1 MYLLPTKLTPPILRS
16 GYVHRQRLIDHFH
29 ENFLPHRKLTLV
41 SAPAGYGKT
50 TLVID
55 WLHNQ
60 PRPFAWVGLDS
71 SENDP
76 VSFLAYFAQAFKTL
90 APACGSAI
98 EGILQL
104 PQLPPMEAVA
114 GLLVQELSVFRE
126 PVILILDDYHVIQN
140 PAIHQLVQLLIAHAP
155 ETVHLVITTRE
166 DPPLALPRLRV
177 RDQLT
182 EIRARDLRFSLE
194 EAADFFQT
202 SLSIPLKP
210 EWIESLDQRTEGW
223 AAGLQ
228 LAALSLA
235 NCPNIESFIASF
247 SGSHRYLIDYLI
259 DEVLLTLPAANLAF
273 LKQTCVLKRF
283 NASLCDFLTGQTNA
297 VEMLH
302 TLEQSNLFITALD
315 EEHAW
320 YRYHPLFADF
330 LISETEASERQRLH
344 ARAAQWFET
353 QADLPAAIDHSLSAA
368 DYVSTLRLLNH
379 LTPELFRQG
388 RIASLMH
395 WINQIPESH
404 IQSNTQTSI
413 YRAWAWFLT
422 AQPGRAQA
430 AIQQI
435 HQAESSLSTSEQ
447 GSLMALQALLADF
460 SHDENTLVLA
470 RNALDHLGQ
479 EASFFRFSALFPL
492 GHALHQI
499 GDTDLSNQVFRE
511 TISLAEATSQP
522 FMKLLAILNLAY
534 NLNEQGQ
541 RPQAAA
547 LCQNWQGF
555 FQAGANHPLLIAEL
569 LQTPL
574 GIFQYEG
581 GALQEAAPLLEKGI
595 GVCEQLG
602 LGAVLGGDGEHT
614 LALIRFFLGD
624 QEGALA
630 SLQDAIRLSSHL
642 PRVHFLARNLHCFLL
657 MKVGRLEEAALWIE
671 SPDFLK
677 AQLPSP
683 NGELRLLNQARYL
696 LLTQQLEPAQA
707 LLNELQPFLESHQRR
722 RRLISCLILQSE
734 LQAQLGN
741 SAQAD
746 EALISAVRLAAQGGY
761 ISPFLEDFSAGLF
774 ARLQQLHPASPEW
787 IAAILQ
793 TLLDTGLAGAP
804 ADASALEA
812 TASLTAEGEVE
823 IFESLSEREVEILQ
837 LIARGLSNQQIA
849 DRLYISVGTVKWH
862 ANHIFNKL
870 GVKNR
875 IQAVAAAQELGLI

>member
-1 MYLLPTKLTPPILRS
+1 MYLLPTKLTPPQLRS
-16 GYVHRQRLIDHFH
+16 GYVHRQRLIDLFH
-29 ENFLPHRKLTLV
+29 ENFLPHRKLALV

-60 PRPFAWVGLDS
+60 PHPFAWISLDN

-90 APACGSAI
+90 APACSSAI

-104 PQLPPMEAVA
+104 PQLPPMEVIA
-114 GLLVQELSVFRE
+114 GLLVKELSVFQQ
-126 PVILILDDYHVIQN
+126 PMILILDDYHVIQN
-140 PAIHQLVQLLIAHAP
+140 PAIHQLVHLLIAHTP
-155 ETVHLVITTRE
+155 ETVHLVMTTRE

-259 DEVLLTLPAANLAF
+259 DEVLLTLPAATLAF

-283 NASLCDFLTGQTNA
+283 NASLCDFLTGQSNA
-297 VEMLH
+297 AAMLH
-302 TLEQSNLFITALD
+302 TLEQSNLFIIALD
-315 EEHAW
+315 EERAW

-330 LISETEASERQRLH
+330 LISETEALERQRLH
-344 ARAAQWFET
+344 ARAAQWYEL
-353 QADLPAAIDHSLSAA
+353 QADLPSAIDHTLAA
-368 DYVSTLRLLNH
+368 TDYVSTLSLINRLA
-379 LTPELFRQG
+379 PELFRQG

-395 WINQIPESH
+395 WIDQIPESH

-422 AQPGRAQA
+422 GQSGRART
-430 AIQQI
+430 AIQQLSL
-435 HQAESSLSTSEQ
+435 AENPLSTTEQ

-499 GDTDLSNQVFRE
+499 GDTELSNQVFRE
-511 TISLAEATSQP
+511 TISLAEETSQP

-547 LCQNWQGF
+547 LCQNWQDF
-555 FQAGANHPLLIAEL
+555 FQEGANTPLLIAEL

-574 GIFQYEG
+574 GIFHYEG
-581 GALQEAAPLLEKGI
+581 GDLQKAAPLLEKGI

-630 SLQDAIRLSSHL
+630 SLQNAIRLSSHL
-642 PRVHFLARNLHCFLL
+642 PRVHFLARNVHCFLL
-657 MKVGRLEEAALWIE
+657 MKAGRLTEAALWIE

-683 NGELRLLNQARYL
+683 NGELRLLNQARYF
-696 LLTQQLEPAQA
+696 LLTHQFEPAQA
-707 LLNELQPFLESHQRR
+707 LLNELQEFLESHQRG

-734 LQAQLGN
+734 LQAQIDN
-741 SAQAD
+741 SAQAN
-746 EALISAVRLAAQGGY
+746 EALLSAVHLAAKGGY
-761 ISPFLEDFSAGLF
+761 ISPFLEDFSADLLF
-774 ARLQQLHPASPEW
+774 RLQHLQSANPEW

-793 TLLDTGLAGAP
+793 TLSDTGLAGAP
-804 ADASALEA
+804 ADVSAVEVA
-812 TASLTAEGEVE
+812 ASLTAEGEVE
-823 IFESLSEREVEILQ
+823 VFESLSEREVEILQ